1 MTPTG
6 NNAKALEII
15 SALILGL
22 DPETN
27 EALPKSSVL
36 NRSDVLR
43 AFLAATTA
51 LEQVMARSARRALLP
66 SGVGRTWTD
75 EEEQQLRAMFEDKI
89 PVKDIAEKHRRTVRA
104 IEARLEKNGLI
115 TSDQRTTNNSF
126 LGATPSRRKRRKTVR
141 NQVYRDE

>member
-1 MTPTG
+1 VTPTG
-6 NNAKALEII
+6 NNEKALEII
-15 SALILGL
+15 KALILGL

-43 AFLAATTA
+43 AFLAATAA
-51 LEQVMARSARRALLP
+51 LEQVMARSARRAMLP
-66 SGVGRTWTD
+66 SGVGRSWTD

-115 TSDQRTTNNSF
+115 TSDQRTTNSNF

-141 NQVYRDE
+141 NHVYHDE

>member
-6 NNAKALEII
+6 NNEKALEII
-15 SALILGL
+15 GALILGL

-43 AFLAATTA
+43 AFLAATAA
-51 LEQVMARSARRALLP
+51 LEKVMARSARRAMLP
-66 SGVGRTWTD
+66 SGVGRSWTD
-75 EEEQQLRAMFEDKI
+75 EEEQQLRVMFEDKI
-89 PVKDIAEKHRRTVRA
+89 PIKDIAEKHRRTVRA

-115 TSDQRTTNNSF
+115 TSDQRTTNSNF
-126 LGATPSRRKRRKTVR
+126 LSAAPSRRKRRKTVR
-141 NQVYRDE
+141 NQVNHDE

>member
-6 NNAKALEII
+6 SNEKALEII
-15 SALILGL
+15 KTLILGL

-27 EALPKSSVL
+27 DPLPKSSVL

-43 AFLAATTA
+43 AFLAATAA
-51 LEQVMARSARRALLP
+51 LEQVMARSARRAMLP

-89 PVKDIAEKHRRTVRA
+89 PVEAIAEKLRRTVRA
-104 IEARLEKNGLI
+104 IEARLEKIGLI
-115 TSDQRTTNNSF
+115 TSDQRTTNTIF
-126 LGATPSRRKRRKTVR
+126 MDATPSRRKRRKTIR
-141 NQVYRDE
+141 KQVYHDE

>member
-6 NNAKALEII
+6 NNEKALEII
-15 SALILGL
+15 ESLIMGL

-43 AFLAATTA
+43 AFLAATAA
-51 LEQVMARSARRALLP
+51 LEQVMARSARRAMLP

-75 EEEQQLRAMFEDKI
+75 EEEQQLRAMFEDKA
-89 PVKDIAEKHRRTVRA
+89 PVEAIAEKHRRTVRA
-104 IEARLEKNGLI
+104 IEARLEKIGLI
-115 TSDQRTTNNSF
+115 TSDQRTTNTIF
-126 LGATPSRRKRRKTVR
+126 MDATPSRRKRRKTVR
-141 NQVYRDE
+141 KQVYHDE